1 MTYTPLWK
9 LYYQNPEEYET
20 VYKSYMNS
28 PVTQYLGVE
37 IRQYNH
43 EKSYPAF
50 MLYTRE
56 ILLLAEEIDRLHMQL
71 VDIVHHVPPEVL
83 KQFALLCIVDEVK
96 STNDIEG
103 VRSTKQEIRNILN
116 EKSAETTRLNNVV
129 NKYKSLITN
138 EPFQFKACEDIRHFY
153 DNFAYADILAE
164 TEANKL
170 DGEIFRKEAV
180 DIETNV
186 GRIIHRGAFP
196 ESKIINLMNQA
207 LAILNNEEIPFLVRI
222 SVFHFLFGYIHPFY
236 DGNGRTNRFI
246 TSYYLA
252 QRFHK
257 VISLR
262 LSIIIK
268 KNRKK
273 YYDLFSKT
281 EEEFNRGDLTDF
293 TIGFIKLIRDTDKYL
308 QKLKELNIQDELTR
322 EIYIILLQSALFYG
336 QGVTVS
342 DIVKATGKSRN
353 TVQVRIAKIPA
364 NHIIKNKNKKT
375 IYYKLNLLLFN
386 K

>member
-129 NKYKSLITN
+129 NKYKSLITQTSHTEN
-138 EPFQFKACEDIRHFY
+138 IP
-153 DNFAYADILAE
+153 YAL
-164 TEANKL
+164 
-170 DGEIFRKEAV
+170 
-180 DIETNV
+180 
-186 GRIIHRGAFP
+186 
-196 ESKIINLMNQA
+196 INQL
-207 LAILNNEEIPFLVRI
+207 
-222 SVFHFLFGYIHPFY
+222 
-236 DGNGRTNRFI
+236 
-246 TSYYLA
+246 
-252 QRFHK
+252 
-257 VISLR
+257 
-262 LSIIIK
+262 
-268 KNRKK
+268 
-273 YYDLFSKT
+273 
-281 EEEFNRGDLTDF
+281 
-293 TIGFIKLIRDTDKYL
+293 
-308 QKLKELNIQDELTR
+308 ELNVESHSRTLLCTQTTHPKSGQIVQESFQERFDQQD
-322 EIYIILLQSALFYG
+322 F
-336 QGVTVS
+336 
-342 DIVKATGKSRN
+342 
-353 TVQVRIAKIPA
+353 
-364 NHIIKNKNKKT
+364 
-375 IYYKLNLLLFN
+375 
-386 K
+386 